1 MSDTSLDRIEQ
12 TVALLLKND
21 ITKFNKFENLNLE
34 TLNVLEDLI
43 FDTEIIDA
51 EELGNRFKGVV
62 IVKIYPEGDI
72 KITCKNP
79 IQITKEDKEKI
90 NNWLKLDTREIYTNG
105 HHRIDLE
112 NYIILFKIY
121 TFNKNRLFV
130 GHVVDNSII
139 SRIELL
145 EARQEYLMRN
155 FI

>member
-1 MSDTSLDRIEQ
+1 MSDTSLVKIEQ

-21 ITKFNKFENLNLE
+21 IIKFNEFENLNLE
-34 TLNVLEDLI
+34 TLTVLEDLI
-43 FDTEIIDA
+43 FDEKMPKA
-51 EELGNRFKGVV
+51 EELGSHFKGVV

-72 KITCKNP
+72 KITCKDP
-79 IQITKEDKEKI
+79 IKITEEDKKKIHDWLQLDTKE
-90 NNWLKLDTREIYTNG
+90 IYSNG
-105 HHRIDLE
+105 HHRLDLE